1 MFERNKVDNA
11 VNDTKNGVPAEI
23 TLADGDML
31 VGKIVISAGRN
42 VFDQLNGPAAFIEIE
57 PYGAERTYVA
67 KTAMRS
73 VKLISVPGSGHLA
86 GRLREV
92 DGFDPAKILGV
103 KPETPWEEVRHAYHR
118 MAKSYHPDQF
128 QSVDLPP
135 EVRAY
140 LTAMLGRINVAFAAL
155 EKAEEGKS
163 RAAARPSRPS
173 PPKFGEGV
181 RA

>member
-92 DGFDPAKILGV
+92 DGFDPAKF
-103 KPETPWEEVRHAYHR
+103 WA
-118 MAKSYHPDQF
+118 
-128 QSVDLPP
+128 
-135 EVRAY
+135 
-140 LTAMLGRINVAFAAL
+140 
-155 EKAEEGKS
+155 
-163 RAAARPSRPS
+163 
-173 PPKFGEGV
+173 
-181 RA
+181 